1 MSLRGENWP
10 AKRVRRPEREDHP
23 DFHDLE
29 LMSAAERHEYYDSC
43 WPPLPQHLIDDME
56 DAIERDGTWD
66 FCP

>member
-29 LMSAAERHEYYDSC
+29 LM
-43 WPPLPQHLIDDME
+43 
-56 DAIERDGTWD
+56 TWD